1 MGRKLDVQDMKNI
14 FVEIQTIMEEQ
25 KDYLC
30 ELDGALGDGDI
41 GLTVTKGFKSI
52 AEETG
57 NMDVTDIGLF
67 VKKSG
72 FTLAEVVPSTIGTI
86 LASALMQAGKALKEK
101 EELDT
106 SDVALFFKGMIE
118 GIRKR
123 GKAELGD
130 KTILDAL
137 YPAVDALEES
147 ANQELSL
154 EEAASAAYQKAMDG
168 AENTKNLQSK
178 HGRAERY
185 FEKSIGHQDP
195 GATVGALVV
204 KGFDVYL
211 NKG

>member
-1 MGRKLDVQDMKNI
+1 MRRKLDTQDMKKI
-14 FVEIQTIMEEQ
+14 FAEVKTIMDDQ

-52 AEETG
+52 VEDTEEL
-57 NMDVTDIGLF
+57 DVKDVGQL
-67 VKKSG
+67 VQKSG
-72 FTLAEVVPSTIGTI
+72 FILAEAVPSTIGTI
-86 LASALMQAGKALKEK
+86 LASALMQAGKELKGK

-106 SDVALFFKGMIE
+106 PDVALFFKGMIA

-130 KTILDAL
+130 KTILDSL
-137 YPAVDALEES
+137 YPAVDALEEFS
-147 ANQELSL
+147 NKGLTLEKSVANAYK
-154 EEAASAAYQKAMDG
+154 EATIG

-195 GATVGALVV
+195 GATVGALIV
-204 KGFDVYL
+204 KGFDAYL